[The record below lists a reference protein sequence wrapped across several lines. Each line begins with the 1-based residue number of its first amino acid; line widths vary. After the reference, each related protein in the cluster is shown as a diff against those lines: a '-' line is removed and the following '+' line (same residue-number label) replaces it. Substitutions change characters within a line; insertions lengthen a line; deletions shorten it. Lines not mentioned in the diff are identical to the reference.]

1 MLSALGRCTGP
12 DLGARAPVYVRAT
25 LTLLGLAPGALR
37 FLPRRNGPS
46 YGPSIAHAARR
57 HQPVSLRARLL
68 CTPSVT
74 LVLCRYTETRDELD
88 ETRADYGDLKLQHK
102 LALQQLE
109 EMADELD
116 KMRQKYGHAR

>member
-1 MLSALGRCTGP
+1 MHSVSYPGGWTVLRTKYSTRRAAPPARVPSRTFVVYAECHSSA
-12 DLGARAPVYVRAT
+12 VR
-25 LTLLGLAPGALR
+25 G
-37 FLPRRNGPS
+37 
-46 YGPSIAHAARR
+46 
-57 HQPVSLRARLL
+57 
-68 CTPSVT
+68 
-74 LVLCRYTETRDELD
+74 RYTEARDELD